1 MLRDFFIATDMHLI
15 AHGETFLL
23 KLKLETIRREKRN
36 QEEMGAY
43 LRVLLQVGET
53 SVSQTVAVVPAGK
66 G

>member
-1 MLRDFFIATDMHLI
+1 MHLI